1 MRTKLLV
8 AFGILALVILPAVVH
23 TQQVVPQVGPPPVG
37 MWQGVSNDGTEVVT
51 LFLGANGEVTAASNK
66 MATFNGRY
74 IWEPEV
80 GGGYLTIRNFSNR
93 QRLFYNVTYLN
104 ANTINLAD
112 TRGWYTFTR

>member
-8 AFGILALVILPAVVH
+8 AVGILTLVVGPILGHA
-23 TQQVVPQVGPPPVG
+23 QQPFPQVSPAPVG
-37 MWQGVSNDGTEVVT
+37 MWQGISNDGTEVVT

-93 QRLFYNVTYLN
+93 QRLFYSVTYLN
-104 ANTINLAD
+104 ANTINVAD